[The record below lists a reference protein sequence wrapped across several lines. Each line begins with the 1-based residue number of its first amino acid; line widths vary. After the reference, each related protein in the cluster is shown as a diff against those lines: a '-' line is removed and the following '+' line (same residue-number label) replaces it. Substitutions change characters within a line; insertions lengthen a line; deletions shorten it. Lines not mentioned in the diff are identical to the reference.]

1 MQNQDVIFDAHK
13 SKSHNILLLQ
23 NKEPVWNE
31 ETRSYVLNFNGRVT
45 RPSVKNFQLISDH
58 DPYYVLIQFG
68 RTGEDTF
75 SLDFQKPATLELAF
89 SVALS
94 SIDSKM
100 ACE

>member
-1 MQNQDVIFDAHK
+1 M
-13 SKSHNILLLQ
+13 
-23 NKEPVWNE
+23 
-31 ETRSYVLNFNGRVT
+31 
-45 RPSVKNFQLISDH
+45 KNFQLISDH
-58 DPYYVLIQFG
+58 DPDYVLIQFG

-89 SVALS
+89 SIALS